1 VAQNKNARHV
11 TAAISCILKS
21 RFEFFF
27 RNRFSRSAS
36 DLDVD
41 PPRFLPPSNC
51 YGGGISSRRPR
62 GDTLLALFPEF
73 SAWVRSSANF
83 CSLPVHNG
91 IGVSANAPR
100 PIIARG
106 PSISVFVC
114 LPTPRSCVL
123 QKRLNGSRCRLEWGQ
138 TRVEPKSHHF
148 SKSVSKTP
156 LHSVTGLQ
164 GAVQIHTHT
173 RLTPLCSGLPWW
185 AGTRK
190 EKPIWIL
197 LKRETVS
204 GSGIS
209 WAICKSA
216 SRS

>member
-51 YGGGISSRRPR
+51 YVGGGISSRRPR

-83 CSLPVHNG
+83 CSFPVLFLLVPAYPG
-91 IGVSANAPR
+91 CPGSKAVKRSLLLLLLSRSRTA
-100 PIIARG
+100 
-106 PSISVFVC
+106 SVC
-114 LPTPRSCVL
+114 LRMQRAQLSGAVL
-123 QKRLNGSRCRLEWGQ
+123 PSRCLSVCPPRD
-138 TRVEPKSHHF
+138 RVS
-148 SKSVSKTP
+148 
-156 LHSVTGLQ
+156 
-164 GAVQIHTHT
+164 
-173 RLTPLCSGLPWW
+173 
-185 AGTRK
+185 
-190 EKPIWIL
+190 
-197 LKRETVS
+197 
-204 GSGIS
+204 
-209 WAICKSA
+209 CKND
-216 SRS
+216 